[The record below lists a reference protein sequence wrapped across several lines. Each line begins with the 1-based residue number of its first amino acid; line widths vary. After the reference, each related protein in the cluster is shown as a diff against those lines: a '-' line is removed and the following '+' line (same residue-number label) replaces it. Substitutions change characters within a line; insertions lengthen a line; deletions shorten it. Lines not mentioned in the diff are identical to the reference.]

1 MLEENEERVLSL
13 LEIQTSVWGI
23 QSKPLTFAY
32 ENVMYDVIAH
42 TCSQNYMNKKWYS
55 DLPPGYFNYFKVNK
69 IRVYFSMWN
78 QGYQIDYSSLSF
90 GLYIT
95 LAIIL
100 FNMLL
105 SLCRML

>member
-1 MLEENEERVLSL
+1 MDGMLEENEERVLSL

-42 TCSQNYMNKKWYS
+42 TCSQNYMNKKWCS

-78 QGYQIDYSSLSF
+78 
-90 GLYIT
+90 
-95 LAIIL
+95 
-100 FNMLL
+100 
-105 SLCRML
+105 